1 MRILLTGGGGFLG
14 AWVARRLLHGN
25 LAVRVFEAHADRG
38 LVETVAGDAAGR
50 IDWRV
55 GDIADTAAV
64 AAAAEGCDGIVHL
77 AGVLTPACRDDP
89 LAGARVNV
97 LGTLNVFEAAR
108 RHGIRQVIYTSSGG
122 VYGPDDR
129 AEPFPVTHYGAFKLA
144 NEGSARA
151 YWQDAGIASI
161 GFRPFVIYGPGR
173 LGGLTAG
180 PTLACRAAA
189 HGEAYAIPFTGAAG
203 MVYVDDVA
211 AAYEAALR
219 AALTGART
227 MNLTGQVATM
237 DAVVAGIRR
246 IVPGAAVSC
255 DGPALPSGSAAAN
268 EWSSGLLPLGR
279 ERTLDEGLAET
290 VAFYRRIRE

>member
-1 MRILLTGGGGFLG
+1 MRVLVTGGGGFLG
-14 AWVARRLLHGN
+14 AWVARRLTQGN
-25 LAVRVFEAHADRG
+25 LAVRVLERHDDRA
-38 LVETVAGDAAGR
+38 LVRSIAGDAADA
-50 IDWRV
+50 IDWKV
-55 GDIADTAAV
+55 GDIADTGAV
-64 AAAAEGCDGIVHL
+64 MAAAEGCDGVVHL

-108 RHGIRQVIYTSSGG
+108 RHGIRQVLYTSSGG
-122 VYGPDDR
+122 VYAPHDR
-129 AEPFPVTHYGAFKLA
+129 GEPFPVTHYGAFKLA

-151 YWQDAGIASI
+151 YWEDAGIASI

-189 HGEAYAIPFTGAAG
+189 RGEAYAIPFTGAAG
-203 MVYVDDVA
+203 MVHVDDVA

-219 AALTGART
+219 AELAGART

-246 IVPGAAVSC
+246 IVPGAKVSC
-255 DGPALPSGSAAAN
+255 EGPALPSGTAAAN
-268 EWSSGLLPLGR
+268 EWASGLLPLGR
-279 ERTLDEGLAET
+279 ERTLEEGLAET
-290 VAFYRRIRE
+290 VEFYRRVRE

>member
-14 AWVARRLLHGN
+14 AWIANRLTRGN
-25 LAVRVFEAHADRG
+25 VAVRVFERHDDRT
-38 LVETVAGDAAGR
+38 LARTIVGDAADR
-50 IDWRV
+50 LDWHV
-55 GDIADTAAV
+55 GDIVDTGAV

-77 AGVLTPACRDDP
+77 AGVLTPACKDDP
-89 LAGARVNV
+89 LAGARINV

-108 RHGIRQVIYTSSGG
+108 RHGIRQVVYTSSGG

-129 AEPFPVTHYGAFKLA
+129 AEPFPTTHYGAFKLA

-151 YWQDAGIASI
+151 YWTDAGIASM
-161 GFRPFVIYGPGR
+161 GFRPFVVYGPGR
-173 LGGLTAG
+173 VGGLTAG

-189 HGEAYAIPFTGAAG
+189 RGEPYVIPFVGSAG

-211 AAYEAALR
+211 AAYEAATRTEL
-219 AALTGART
+219 AGAHT

-237 DAVVAGIRR
+237 DEVAAGIRR
-246 IVPGAAVSC
+246 IVPGADIRA
-255 DGPALPSGSAAAN
+255 DGPALPSGASAAN
-268 EWSSGLLPLGR
+268 EWGNGVLPLGR

-290 VAFYRRIRE
+290 VAFYRGTPA

>member
-1 MRILLTGGGGFLG
+1 MRVLVTGGGGFLG
-14 AWVARRLLHGN
+14 AWIARRLTQGN
-25 LAVRVFEAHADRG
+25 LAVRVLERHDDRS
-38 LVETVAGDAAGR
+38 LVRSIAGDAADAV
-50 IDWRV
+50 DWQV
-55 GDIADTAAV
+55 GDIADTGAV
-64 AAAAEGCDGIVHL
+64 IAAAKGCDGIVHL

-108 RHGIRQVIYTSSGG
+108 RHGIRQVVYTSSGG
-122 VYGPDDR
+122 VYAPDDR

-151 YWQDAGIASI
+151 YWEDVGIASI

-173 LGGLTAG
+173 TGGLTAG

-189 HGEAYAIPFTGAAG
+189 RGEAYAIPFTGAAG
-203 MVYVDDVA
+203 MVHVDDVA

-219 AALTGART
+219 TEVAGAHT

-246 IVPGAAVSC
+246 IVPGAKVSC
-255 DGPALPSGSAAAN
+255 EGPALPSGTAATN
-268 EWSSGLLPLGR
+268 EWTSGLLPLGR
-279 ERTLDEGLAET
+279 ERTLEEGLAET
-290 VAFYRRIRE
+290 VAFYRRVQE

>member
-1 MRILLTGGGGFLG
+1 MRVLLTGGGGFLG
-14 AWVARRLLHGN
+14 AWVARRLTQGN
-25 LAVRVFEAHADRG
+25 LAVRVLERHDDRS
-38 LVETVAGDAAGR
+38 LVRAIAGDAADAV
-50 IDWRV
+50 DWQV
-55 GDIADTAAV
+55 GDIADTGAV
-64 AAAAEGCDGIVHL
+64 IAAAEGCDGVVHL

-108 RHGIRQVIYTSSGG
+108 RHGIRQVVYTSSGG
-122 VYGPDDR
+122 VYAPDDR

-151 YWQDAGIASI
+151 YWEDAGIASI

-173 LGGLTAG
+173 TGGLTAG

-203 MVYVDDVA
+203 MVHVDDVA

-219 AALTGART
+219 AELTGART
-227 MNLTGQVATM
+227 MNLTGEVATM

-246 IVPGAAVSC
+246 IVPGAKVSC
-255 DGPALPSGSAAAN
+255 EGPALPSGTAAAN
-268 EWSSGLLPLGR
+268 EWACGLLPLGR
-279 ERTLDEGLAET
+279 ERTLEEGLAET
-290 VAFYRRIRE
+290 VEFYRRFRE